1 MSIELPPRKPKEQL
15 RSSLRNVS
23 DLFVMGCCLMLESI
37 VLADFCEKAGYGP
50 VSKRSLV
57 MFAICLSYGSWF

>member
-1 MSIELPPRKPKEQL
+1 MNCPLRKPKEQL

-50 VSKRSLV
+50 V
-57 MFAICLSYGSWF
+57 CLQLNHGQFHYYKPKIDA